1 MERWV
6 GAAGGWGSLWGA
18 GWGRWPCWELL
29 AACAVIGA
37 VGWLLRLR
45 DRRPGGRRAATIACS
60 PGPGACPA
68 PTSAAGSRNCGGS
81 RPAELTMDTI
91 LSRLKKLSPDEL
103 REEIVRAGLKCGPI
117 TATTRFIFEKKL
129 AQALLEQQGAVE
141 EAEPAVSGEAAG
153 SVPAA
158 NPSGHGGAEEPD
170 FGYCVGLNPPEEDAV
185 THTDCSAP
193 QISAQA
199 PSRDPPLF
207 YGVCPVYDDIL
218 ARNERVH
225 VYEDKKEALQAV
237 KMIKGSRFKAFT
249 NREDAE
255 KFAKGI
261 CDYFPTPSKSSLCLS
276 PVKMGSFNRDGLCS
290 PETETANKERA
301 NSYKS
306 PRTQD
311 LTAKLR
317 KAVEKGDTATFSD
330 LIWSNPRYLI
340 GSGDNPTVVQEG
352 CRYNVMHV
360 AAKENQP
367 GICQL
372 LLDTLE
378 NPEFMRLM
386 YPDDNEDM
394 LKNRIQYIVDL
405 YLNTPDKMGFDTPL
419 HFACKFGNLD
429 VVNVLTS
436 HPAIVKNPRNKY
448 DQTPAEVVCERS
460 KNKSA
465 ELKEKLR
472 EYLKGRYYVPLLRAE
487 DNSSAPVIGVPW
499 SPDQTDDGPQRNSFK
514 YPGSPKDPV
523 LSIRAFAGPMSPS
536 KAEEFRRLWKTPP
549 RERAGF
555 FHNVRKSDLE
565 RGVERVGRELAH
577 DLGFPWVEYWEF
589 LGSFVDLSSQEG
601 LRKLEEYLNQREMS
615 EKAQQETG
623 ENETCN
629 RFKTPH
635 PSGKSKK
642 SCNSIS
648 VGAFLDEDDDDM
660 SLEEI
665 KNRQNAARNVSPAAG
680 PQQPSGGAGGGA
692 ACDILS
698 MERGTNI
705 IEPAPARP
713 RHYEKEAAPSRNGLC
728 APLPSERITRDRKQ
742 QRDGDGC
749 LAAPISSLMAD
760 FGSLSFQEQEVAGV
774 SQKITEK
781 PENEGILDKTCYAVS
796 PARSSEP
803 SVTGKPG
810 EIKLRTEHKM
820 PLEKERLPWQSGVQT
835 KEAQQRQGVPT
846 KDNSKLF
853 LLGEQ
858 PSKLDSDVL
867 AALGAAEIDPQKY
880 PMISKWKH
888 AVQSYSSSDRQS
900 WPSPAL
906 KAKFRSQT
914 AAAALPNASGHASSG
929 RRSPIPGSPVR
940 AGGPAPFPAEP
951 GSPGRYSPASVH
963 QALLKQRYLPGPPA
977 H

>member
-1 MERWV
+1 SP
-6 GAAGGWGSLWGA
+6 AGG
-18 GWGRWPCWELL
+18 
-29 AACAVIGA
+29 I
-37 VGWLLRLR
+37 
-45 DRRPGGRRAATIACS
+45 
-60 PGPGACPA
+60 
-68 PTSAAGSRNCGGS
+68 
-81 RPAELTMDTI
+81 TMDAI
-91 LSRLKKLSPDEL
+91 LSQLKQLSPDEL

-117 TATTRFIFEKKL
+117 TSTTRFIFEKKL
-129 AQALLEQQGAVE
+129 AQALLEQQGVSE
-141 EAEPAVSGEAAG
+141 NQSAVSEEAAG
-153 SVPAA
+153 NIPPESSQASHNGRGSV
-158 NPSGHGGAEEPD
+158 AEELD
-170 FGYCVGLNPPEEDAV
+170 FGYCVGLNPPEEDV
-185 THTDCSAP
+185 MHVNCSTPVCADS
-193 QISAQA
+193 QISTQT

-207 YGVCPVYDDIL
+207 YGVCPVYDDVL
-218 ARNERVH
+218 ARNERIH

-237 KMIKGSRFKAFT
+237 KMLKGSRFKAFA

-261 CDYFPTPSKSSLCLS
+261 CDYFPSPSKSSLCLS
-276 PVKMGSFNRDGLCS
+276 PVKLGSFRDGLCS
-290 PETETANKERA
+290 PETESANKERA

-317 KAVEKGDTATFSD
+317 KAVEKGDTAAFSE

-378 NPEFMRLM
+378 NPDFMRLM
-386 YPDDNEDM
+386 YPDDNEVM

-487 DNSSAPVIGVPW
+487 DNSSAPVIGAPW
-499 SPDQTDDGPQRNSFK
+499 SPDQTDEIPQRTFC
-514 YPGSPKDPV
+514 GSPKDPV

-555 FHNVRKSDLE
+555 FHNVRKSDPE

-589 LGSFVDLSSQEG
+589 LGCLVDLSSQEG
-601 LRKLEEYLNQREMS
+601 LQKLEEYLSHQEMS
-615 EKAQQETG
+615 EKAQQGTG

-629 RFKTPH
+629 RYKPPH
-635 PSGKSKK
+635 LSGKGKK
-642 SCNSIS
+642 CCNSVS
-648 VGAFLDEDDDDM
+648 VGAFLDEEDDDM

-665 KNRQNAARNVSPAAG
+665 KNRQNAARKLS
-680 PQQPSGGAGGGA
+680 QPLVCQEGAMGEA
-692 ACDILS
+692 QCDILS
-698 MERGTNI
+698 MEHTANI
-705 IEPAPARP
+705 MDTAARP
-713 RHYEKEAAPSRNGLC
+713 RHYEKAAASSKNGFC
-728 APLPSERITRDRKQ
+728 TPVARERRSSDREHLD
-742 QRDGDGC
+742 DGEEC
-749 LAAPISSLMAD
+749 LVSPMSSLMSE
-760 FGSLSFQEQEVAGV
+760 FESLSFQKQEAAGELNNSSIKTERERILAEGT
-774 SQKITEK
+774 SQMRISKD
-781 PENEGILDKTCYAVS
+781 PLDKTCYAAS
-796 PARSSEP
+796 LASSSEP
-803 SVTGKPG
+803 SVSGKAG
-810 EIKLRTEHKM
+810 ETKLRTEHKM
-820 PLEKERLPWQSGVQT
+820 PSEKEKLSMESGFQAT
-835 KEAQQRQGVPT
+835 EAQQLSSQKYLFKASPT
-846 KDNSKLF
+846 NDNSKKLF

-858 PSKLDSDVL
+858 PSKLDSDVF
-867 AALGAAEIDPQKY
+867 AALEATEIDPQKY
-880 PMISKWKH
+880 PAVYKWKQ
-888 AVQSYSSSDRQS
+888 AVQSYSSSERQS

-906 KAKFRSQT
+906 KARFKPQSMAAGLPS
-914 AAAALPNASGHASSG
+914 AAAYFNSG
-929 RRSPIPGSPVR
+929 RHIPLAGSPGR
-940 AGGPAPFPAEP
+940 AGSADC
-951 GSPGRYSPASVH
+951 GSAGRYSPA
-963 QALLKQRYLPGPPA
+963 
-977 H
+977 